1 MARARK
7 ADYPIGRRKAP
18 GACAASWGR
27 TYLGSNLPEP
37 LGNHRAGRYIFIA
50 MEECRSDKVRRL
62 LRYWEDI
69 RGDRDMPRRQDID
82 PTMIWTLLKNISL
95 SEWHVEPDRLFY
107 RIAGTEVVAALG
119 AEIGGKWVQEIYPD
133 DEDVER
139 TLTLYRRV
147 VETRAPVLGRTEGT
161 QMRLGVNS
169 YEWVIC
175 PLSEDGAAVT
185 HFVVL
190 EDYVARQ
197 PYLGA
202 PS

>member
-1 MARARK
+1 
-7 ADYPIGRRKAP
+7 
-18 GACAASWGR
+18 
-27 TYLGSNLPEP
+27 LGSDLPES
-37 LGNHRAGRYIFIA
+37 LGNQKAGRYTFIA
-50 MEECRSDKVRRL
+50 QEDSRSEKVGRL
-62 LRYWEDI
+62 LGYWNEI
-69 RGDRDMPRRQDID
+69 RGARPMPRRQDID

-95 SEWHVEPDRLFY
+95 SEWHPEPDRLFY

-119 AEIGGKWVQEIYPD
+119 IELRGKWLADVYPD
-133 DEDVER
+133 GDDVER

-147 VETRAPVLGRTEGT
+147 VEARVPFLGRTDGT

-175 PLSEDGAAVT
+175 PLSEDGAQVT

-190 EDYVARQ
+190 EDYVARR

>member
-1 MARARK
+1 LRS
-7 ADYPIGRRKAP
+7 D
-18 GACAASWGR
+18 
-27 TYLGSNLPEP
+27 LPEP
-37 LGNHRAGRYIFIA
+37 LGNLKAGRYTFIA
-50 MEECRSDKVRRL
+50 LEESRSEKVGRL
-62 LRYWEDI
+62 LGYWNEI
-69 RGDRDMPRRQDID
+69 RGVRPMPRRQDID

-95 SEWHVEPDRLFY
+95 SEWHQEPDRLFY

-119 AEIGGKWVQEIYPD
+119 IELRGKWLTDIYPD
-133 DEDVER
+133 GEDVGR

-147 VETRAPVLGRTEGT
+147 VEVRAPVLGRTDGT

-175 PLSEDGAAVT
+175 PLSEDGARVT

-190 EDYVARQ
+190 EDYVARR

>member
-1 MARARK
+1 
-7 ADYPIGRRKAP
+7 
-18 GACAASWGR
+18 
-27 TYLGSNLPEP
+27 LGSDLTEP
-37 LGNHRAGRYIFIA
+37 LGSKKAGRYNFIA
-50 MEECRSDKVRRL
+50 VEESRSAKVGRL
-62 LRYWEDI
+62 LDYWGEI
-69 RGDRDMPRRQDID
+69 RRTRHMPRRQDID

-95 SEWHVEPDRLFY
+95 SEWHRDPDRLFY

-119 AEIGGKWVQEIYPD
+119 IELRGKWLADVYPEA
-133 DEDVER
+133 EDVER
-139 TLTLYRRV
+139 TLSLYRRV

-161 QMRLGVNS
+161 QMRLGANS

-175 PLSEDGAAVT
+175 PLSDDGDRVT

-190 EDYVARQ
+190 EDYVARR

>member
-1 MARARK
+1 LA
-7 ADYPIGRRKAP
+7 GGTAP
-18 GACAASWGR
+18 EVRLACLGGIRS
-27 TYLGSNLPEP
+27 LGSDLSES
-37 LGNHRAGRYIFIA
+37 LGNQKAGRYNFIA
-50 MEECRSDKVRRL
+50 QEDSRSEKVGRL
-62 LRYWEDI
+62 LGYWIEI
-69 RGDRDMPRRQDID
+69 RGARPMPRRQDID

-95 SEWHVEPDRLFY
+95 SEWHPEPDRLFY

-119 AEIGGKWVQEIYPD
+119 IELRGKWLADVYPD
-133 DEDVER
+133 DDDVER
-139 TLTLYRRV
+139 TLSLYRRV
-147 VETRAPVLGRTEGT
+147 VEARAPVLGRTDGT

-175 PLSEDGAAVT
+175 PLSEDGARVT

-190 EDYVARQ
+190 EDYVARR

>member
-1 MARARK
+1 MRS
-7 ADYPIGRRKAP
+7 DP
-18 GACAASWGR
+18 S
-27 TYLGSNLPEP
+27 EP
-37 LGNHRAGRYIFIA
+37 LGNQKAGRYSFIA
-50 MEECRSDKVRRL
+50 AEESRSEKVGRL
-62 LRYWEDI
+62 LVYWNEI
-69 RGDRDMPRRQDID
+69 RGARPMPRRQDID

-95 SEWHVEPDRLFY
+95 SEWHQEPDRLYY

-119 AEIGGKWVQEIYPD
+119 IELRGKWLSEVYPEG
-133 DEDVER
+133 EDIER

-147 VETRAPVLGRTEGT
+147 VETQAPVLGRTDGT
-161 QMRLGVNS
+161 QMRLGVDS

-175 PLSEDGAAVT
+175 PLSEDGGRVT

-190 EDYVARQ
+190 EDYVARR

>member
-1 MARARK
+1 M
-7 ADYPIGRRKAP
+7 
-18 GACAASWGR
+18 
-27 TYLGSNLPEP
+27 GSDLPEP
-37 LGNHRAGRYIFIA
+37 LGNQKAGRYIFITL
-50 MEECRSDKVRRL
+50 EECRSDKVRRL
-62 LRYWEDI
+62 LGYWDGI
-69 RGDRDMPRRQDID
+69 RGARHMPRRQDID

-95 SEWHVEPDRLFY
+95 AEWHGEPDRLFY

-119 AEIGGKWVQEIYPD
+119 AEIGGKWVAEIYPNG
-133 DEDVER
+133 EDVER
-139 TLTLYRRV
+139 TLALYRRV
-147 VETRAPVLGRTEGT
+147 VENRAPVLGRTDGT

-175 PLSEDGAAVT
+175 PLSEDGDLVT

>member
-1 MARARK
+1 
-7 ADYPIGRRKAP
+7 
-18 GACAASWGR
+18 
-27 TYLGSNLPEP
+27 LGSNHPEQ
-37 LGNHRAGRYIFIA
+37 LGNQKAGRYTFIAPDECGSAKVLRLLDYWNGIRAGRH
-50 MEECRSDKVRRL
+50 
-62 LRYWEDI
+62 
-69 RGDRDMPRRQDID
+69 MPRRQDID
-82 PTMIWTLLKNISL
+82 PTMIWTLLKNISV
-95 SEWHVEPDRLFY
+95 SEWHSEPDRLFY

-119 AEIGGKWVQEIYPD
+119 IELGGKWVAEIYPET
-133 DEDVER
+133 EDVER

-147 VETRAPVLGRTEGT
+147 IEMRAPVLGRSDGT
-161 QMRLGVNS
+161 QMRVGTNS

-175 PLSEDGAAVT
+175 PLSDDGDRVT

>member
-1 MARARK
+1 MCGSGAWGRA
-7 ADYPIGRRKAP
+7 P
-18 GACAASWGR
+18 AASALPARPTVGTWGI
-27 TYLGSNLPEP
+27 LESDLPEP
-37 LGNHRAGRYIFIA
+37 LGNQRAGRYSIIA
-50 MEECRSDKVRRL
+50 PEECGSEKVRRL
-62 LRYWEDI
+62 LAYWDEI
-69 RGDRDMPRRQDID
+69 RGDRLMPRRQDID
-82 PTMIWTLLKNISL
+82 PTLIWTLLKNISL
-95 SEWHVEPDRLFY
+95 SEWHSAPDRLFY

-119 AEIGGKWVQEIYPD
+119 LEIGGKWVSEVYPNG
-133 DEDVER
+133 EDVER
-139 TLTLYRRV
+139 TLTLYRLV

-175 PLSEDGAAVT
+175 PLSDDGAQVT

-190 EDYVARQ
+190 EDYVARR